1 MINQNKMNTL
11 QEILEEGGW
20 DSLTKKKEEYP
31 TAGWYSLEKLSIR
44 YKTKPN
50 FIKRFC
56 MKYFLGFIWT
66 DGTEEDWYDVSNP
79 FKSE

>member
-1 MINQNKMNTL
+1 MNTL

-79 FKSE
+79 FKSK